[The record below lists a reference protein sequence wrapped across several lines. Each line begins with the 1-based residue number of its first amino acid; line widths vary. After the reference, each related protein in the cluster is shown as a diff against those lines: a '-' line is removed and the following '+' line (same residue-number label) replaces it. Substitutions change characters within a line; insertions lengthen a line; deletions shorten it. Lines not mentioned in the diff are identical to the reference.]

1 MVLCLF
7 RAVAFL
13 ESLEMSLET
22 EAMWKTLSRLA
33 LEARQLHIA
42 ERCFAALGDVPKAKA
57 LRQINKIAEQTAEEM
72 VSSVHNQPFCSLAK
86 RLARFLFLWCSELT
100 ICFISREV
108 MVQTTFEF
116 ERSLQC

>member
-1 MVLCLF
+1 LVFF

-42 ERCFAALGDVPKAKA
+42 ERCFAALGDVSKSKA
-57 LRQINKIAEQTAEEM
+57 LRQINKIAEQSAEEM
-72 VSSVHNQPFCSLAK
+72 VSHTA
-86 RLARFLFLWCSELT
+86 
-100 ICFISREV
+100 
-108 MVQTTFEF
+108 
-116 ERSLQC
+116 

>member
-1 MVLCLF
+1 MWFCLF

-22 EAMWKTLSRLA
+22 EAMWKTLRRLA

-42 ERCFAALGDVPKAKA
+42 ERCFAALGDVSKAKA

-72 VSSVHNQPFCSLAK
+72 VSFFFK
-86 RLARFLFLWCSELT
+86 REWLYF
-100 ICFISREV
+100 
-108 MVQTTFEF
+108 
-116 ERSLQC
+116 

>member
-1 MVLCLF
+1 MLLHLF

-42 ERCFAALGDVPKAKA
+42 ERCFSALGDVSKSKA
-57 LRQINKIAEQTAEEM
+57 LRQINKVAEQSAEEM
-72 VSSVHNQPFCSLAK
+72 VSSLQRKIVFVLNEDLSLK
-86 RLARFLFLWCSELT
+86 TRVGKL
-100 ICFISREV
+100 
-108 MVQTTFEF
+108 
-116 ERSLQC
+116 

>member
-1 MVLCLF
+1 MNWIRTKQSAFYSIFF

-42 ERCFAALGDVPKAKA
+42 ERCFAALGDVSKSKA
-57 LRQINKIAEQTAEEM
+57 LRQINKIAEQSAEEM
-72 VSSVHNQPFCSLAK
+72 VSPK
-86 RLARFLFLWCSELT
+86 Y
-100 ICFISREV
+100 
-108 MVQTTFEF
+108 
-116 ERSLQC
+116 

>member
-72 VSSVHNQPFCSLAK
+72 VSSVHNQPFCSFSETFNPVSFPL
-86 RLARFLFLWCSELT
+86 CSELT

>member
-72 VSSVHNQPFCSLAK
+72 VSSVHNQPLCSLAK
-86 RLARFLFLWCSELT
+86 RLTLFLFLWYSELT
-100 ICFISREV
+100 IRFISREV